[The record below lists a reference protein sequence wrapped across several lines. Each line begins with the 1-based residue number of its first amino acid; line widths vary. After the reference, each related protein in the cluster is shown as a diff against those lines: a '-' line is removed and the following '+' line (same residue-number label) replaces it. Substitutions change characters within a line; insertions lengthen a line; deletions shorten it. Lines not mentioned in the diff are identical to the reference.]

1 MQFANGNFDFAMS
14 HTGGNAT
21 PAAGPY
27 ADLAHHLAAGGVSV
41 LVGAELSVA
50 AGLPS
55 WYDLLAELCAQIDYT
70 ALPPRQWAS
79 GSQLIDAAQ
88 AYVNRRGLFG
98 LISHLKQRLDTTRV
112 RPSAAHHALAR
123 LPVSLV
129 FTANLDDLLERAFRE
144 AGRQVEVVARD
155 SSIPFLGRGPG
166 TVNVVKLYGDLGQPD
181 TVVLT
186 KEQSG
191 AYPTQRPHTIGL
203 VQHALAT
210 TDMLYLGWGGA
221 NPDPYFDQLFGQLLS
236 SLGEMMHPG
245 YAVVFAVTEHQ
256 REDFRRRQIR
266 LVELPDDDPAAR
278 LAGWL
283 ESLAGAAE
291 GAGAAAPAP
300 AGTRVVS
307 TPVQPQP
314 PPVAVQPAPSRPTS
328 PSPLPVPAQ
337 VATPSPDVQLSITLA
352 PDGRTLSYMLN
363 SPDGAYNLLP
373 AGSVS
378 LAAPPRELLQRT
390 FDRLSAWAR
399 LGAQK
404 RSPAQTAQ
412 ALREQAAIGQNLY
425 DELFPAEFKRL
436 YPALRERHL
445 GGNLLLTTADPW
457 IPWEMVRP
465 VEHDRDGQA
474 LYDDPPLGESF
485 CLARWI
491 AGPTAPS
498 RLPLASAVVVAPRSN
513 LAAVQREHAY
523 FAALAGQIAGF
534 AAGAAPL
541 QSVEETLASFSA
553 GQTQLYHFACHG
565 NFDLSDPNDS
575 RLILAGGHLTPA
587 DLGGE
592 RKSGLLRSRPLVF
605 VNACHT
611 GERGF
616 GLTRLGGW
624 TERFIAAGA
633 SAFIGSLWEI
643 NDALAARFAAEFY
656 DRLLGLAGHSPQ
668 PLAAAVRGARLA
680 VRDLDPANPTWL
692 AYVLYGNPRALARVP
707 EQASNGGALNDAR

>member
-1 MQFANGNFDFAMS
+1 MQITNGNFDLA
-14 HTGGNAT
+14 TGNAEGQVA

-55 WYDLLAELCAQIDYT
+55 WYDLLAELATQIDYT

-79 GSQLIDAAQ
+79 GGQLIDAAQ
-88 AYVNRRGLFG
+88 AYVNRRGLHS

-112 RPSAAHHALAR
+112 PPSAAHHALAR

-144 AGRQVEVVARD
+144 AGRQVEVVTRD
-155 SSIPFLGRGPG
+155 SFIPFMGRGPG
-166 TVNVVKLYGDLGQPD
+166 TVNIVKLYGSLDQPD

-191 AYPTQRPHTIGL
+191 AYPTQRPHTIRL

-210 TDMLYLGWGGA
+210 SDMLYLGWGGA
-221 NPDPYFDQLFGQLLS
+221 NPDPYFEQIFGQLRS
-236 SLGEMMHPG
+236 SLGELMHPG
-245 YAVVFAVTEHQ
+245 YAVAFGVTEAQ

-266 LVELPDDDPAAR
+266 LVELPDDDPVAR
-278 LAGWL
+278 LAAWL
-283 ESLAGAAE
+283 ESLAGAAP
-291 GAGAAAPAP
+291 AAAQDATGDGGDAAP
-300 AGTRVVS
+300 PPVDTRGVS

-314 PPVAVQPAPSRPTS
+314 PPAAVQPAPSRPTP
-328 PSPLPVPAQ
+328 PSPPPVPAQ
-337 VATPSPDVQLSITLA
+337 VAAPPPDVQLSITLA
-352 PDGRTLSYMLN
+352 ADGRTLSYMLN
-363 SPDGAYNLLP
+363 SPDGDYNLLP
-373 AGSVS
+373 AGSIQ

-404 RSPAQTAQ
+404 RSPEQTAQ
-412 ALREQAAIGQNLY
+412 ALREQASIGQNLY

-465 VEHDRDGQA
+465 VEHDRGGQA

-491 AGPTAPS
+491 PGPNAPS
-498 RLPLASAVVVAPRSN
+498 RLPLGSAAVVAPPSN
-513 LAAVQREHAY
+513 LAAVQREQAY
-523 FAALAGQIAGF
+523 FAALPGQIAGF

-565 NFDLSDPNDS
+565 NFDLSAPNDS
-575 RLILAGGHLTPA
+575 RLLLAGGHLTPA
-587 DLGGE
+587 DLSGE

-605 VNACHT
+605 VNACHS

-656 DRLLGLAGHSPQ
+656 DRLMGLGGQPPQ
-668 PLAAAVRGARLA
+668 PLAAALRGARLA

-707 EQASNGGALNDAR
+707 E